1 MDKKILIMLSLI
13 SLLNMGCQST
23 FTELGK
29 TPPEKYVEVIPDN
42 PNTNV
47 KTLLEAAG
55 VNHVCK
61 ELYFGKGSSKNRK
74 ACFVK
79 APPANMYEKLEV
91 KVSDLPSAILQDT
104 GRNAVLVGELAIIW
118 IKYGFYRPQ

>member
-1 MDKKILIMLSLI
+1 MDKKILTIFLLI
-13 SLLNMGCQST
+13 SLLGMGCQST
-23 FTELGK
+23 FTELGN
-29 TPPEKYVEVIPDN
+29 TPPEKYVEVIPDD
-42 PNTNV
+42 PKTNV
-47 KTLLEAAG
+47 KELLEAVG
-55 VNHVCK
+55 VDHVCK

-79 APPANMYEKLEV
+79 APPADMYEKLEV
-91 KVSDLPSAILQDT
+91 RVSNLPSAILHDT